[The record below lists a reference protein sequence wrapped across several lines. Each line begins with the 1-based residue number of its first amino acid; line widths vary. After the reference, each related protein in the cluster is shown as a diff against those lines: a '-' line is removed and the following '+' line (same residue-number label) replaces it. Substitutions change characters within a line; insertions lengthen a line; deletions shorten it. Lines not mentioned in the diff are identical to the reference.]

1 MNKQNHYAIS
11 NLQQLLYNLMHYDR
25 FTLSG
30 SLLINGKLKTGEIR
44 SPFLIRTF
52 YTSVG
57 NDFKMGDGDAA

>member
-1 MNKQNHYAIS
+1 
-11 NLQQLLYNLMHYDR
+11 MHYDR